1 MFYYTDNFQT
11 QTDNTKSV
19 IVNHSIHDLSELF
32 ELFRVSLQIPYTT
45 MTNFPAFRDVMEE
58 LNWLQEDEIRIYH
71 DSLPSLDEE
80 SLACYLDYLNLI
92 DVEWEKYEE
101 RAGITRE
108 YMNRTKQVISADAWI
123 NNPPKRF
130 NVYFKK
136 EDEEIVTRLLKKYSK
151 DFRKIICYN
160 EKGEDYWRED
170 GSCLNETGSEADHG
184 TTTNRFTNH
193 SLKGVFKEIIAKF
206 LTKCL

>member
-19 IVNHSIHDLSELF
+19 IVNHSILDLSELF

-92 DVEWEKYEE
+92 DVEWK
-101 RAGITRE
+101 RHMKTSKCCTSHVTLSTLQGCGID
-108 YMNRTKQVISADAWI
+108 V
-123 NNPPKRF
+123 
-130 NVYFKK
+130 
-136 EDEEIVTRLLKKYSK
+136 LL
-151 DFRKIICYN
+151 
-160 EKGEDYWRED
+160 
-170 GSCLNETGSEADHG
+170 
-184 TTTNRFTNH
+184 
-193 SLKGVFKEIIAKF
+193 
-206 LTKCL
+206 